1 MKASDVAMAVNFL
14 KTFRDSSSAP
24 VQGYGELVCLIS
36 RMEFALSLIEIPIEK
51 EAA

>member
-1 MKASDVAMAVNFL
+1 MNANDVAMAVNFL

>member
-1 MKASDVAMAVNFL
+1 MKANDVAMAVNYL
-14 KTFRDSSSAP
+14 RQFRDSSSAP

-36 RMEFALSLIEIPIEK
+36 RMEFALSLIEIPVEK